1 MSTFTGARQW
11 LLTQKRPVYTRELEK
26 ATQVP
31 AHAHT
36 CIDTSTQAT
45 DSQVPVHT
53 HSPPANLQTQA
64 ILCRHME
71 ATDHSSPHQPHIS

>member
-1 MSTFTGARQW
+1 MSTVTGVRQW

-26 ATQVP
+26 ATQVL

-36 CIDTSTQAT
+36 CMDTSTQAT

-53 HSPPANLQTQA
+53 HSPPAHLQTRS
-64 ILCRHME
+64 ILGCHVE